1 MIHLLVPSIMV
12 FLVILC
18 ARGVESQGCLVA
30 EEKVEKVEKVEE
42 VRLQALALRFSVWE
56 RHGTS
61 LFTHN
66 NL

>member
-30 EEKVEKVEKVEE
+30 EEKVEKVEE